1 MHIVHY
7 NSEKYPDITA
17 AMDKA
22 NGLAVLAIL
31 LEVGHKTGG
40 AVCFLVFVFNIFS
53 VIKSLVSFKVTF
65 RPIPSARR

>member
-7 NSEKYPDITA
+7 NSEKYPDIAA

-31 LEVGHKTGG
+31 LEVGHKAGG
-40 AVCFLVFVFNIFS
+40 VVVFFFKHAFNNS
-53 VIKSLVSFKVTF
+53 VIREL
-65 RPIPSARR
+65 

>member
-7 NSEKYPDITA
+7 NSEKYPDIAA

-31 LEVGHKTGG
+31 LEVGHKAGG
-40 AVCFLVFVFNIFS
+40 VVVVFFLNMLSI
-53 VIKSLVSFKVTF
+53 IQSLESFKVTLGLF
-65 RPIPSARR
+65 CNTAAG

>member
-7 NSEKYPDITA
+7 NSEKYPDITT

-40 AVCFLVFVFNIFS
+40 AVYLFVF
-53 VIKSLVSFKVTF
+53 
-65 RPIPSARR
+65 